1 MPLIDGFIDF
11 PALDW
16 CPPYDAAL
24 WIMRTRPP
32 VASRHL
38 TSLGDDVIRNGIDAN
53 GLNVMLDRNYYPS
66 WSKLYEV
73 ASQGKIGLRGKPAI
87 GLYKIEF
94 RPVPPLDPWLRYE
107 KRGELEEIP
116 AEKIKAAGVGAFFN
130 IAMQG
135 FLNDGV
141 LCPTEFVP
149 ETAWAYTDLEV
160 NVRQLVRWFH
170 PAEGKNLR
178 FGDEVIFL
186 EPEAPPAETSAETPR
201 AETSAEA
208 PQAKSSAKA
217 AGTRNVGGR
226 PRIWDRDGAIN
237 ATSGA
242 IYDRKLVRT
251 PEAAAI
257 LGLSA
262 STLEKLRLSGNGPK
276 YAKLGRVCAYSL
288 QDLEAWAAARSRN
301 STSEPSG
308 ES

>member
-1 MPLIDGFIDF
+1 M
-11 PALDW
+11 
-16 CPPYDAAL
+16 
-24 WIMRTRPP
+24 
-32 VASRHL
+32 
-38 TSLGDDVIRNGIDAN
+38 
-53 GLNVMLDRNYYPS
+53 
-66 WSKLYEV
+66 E
-73 ASQGKIGLRGKPAI
+73 
-87 GLYKIEF
+87 
-94 RPVPPLDPWLRYE
+94 
-107 KRGELEEIP
+107 
-116 AEKIKAAGVGAFFN
+116 AFFN

-170 PAEGKNLR
+170 PAEGKALR
-178 FGDEVIFL
+178 FGDEVNLI
-186 EPEAPPAETSAETPR
+186 EPEAPR

-217 AGTRNVGGR
+217 AGTRNVGRR
-226 PRIWDRDGAIN
+226 PRERDRDGAIN
-237 ATSGA
+237 GTRGA
-242 IYDRKLVRT
+242 IYDGKLVRT

-262 STLEKLRLSGNGPK
+262 STLEKLRLRGNGPK
-276 YAKLGRVCAYSL
+276 YAKLGRVCAYSP

>member
-1 MPLIDGFIDF
+1 MPLIDGFIDI

-38 TSLGDDVIRNGIDAN
+38 TSLGDDAIPIGIDAN
-53 GLNVMLDRNYYPS
+53 GLNVMHDRNYYPS

-130 IAMQG
+130 IGMKG
-135 FLNDGV
+135 FWNDGV

-170 PAEGKNLR
+170 PAEGKALR
-178 FGDEVIFL
+178 FGDEVNLI
-186 EPEAPPAETSAETPR
+186 EPEAPR

-217 AGTRNVGGR
+217 AGTRNVGRG

-237 ATSGA
+237 GTRGA
-242 IYDRKLVRT
+242 IYDGKLVRT

-262 STLEKLRLSGNGPK
+262 STLEKLRLRGNGPK
-276 YAKLGRVCAYSL
+276 YAKLGRVCAYSP

-308 ES
+308 QS

>member
-116 AEKIKAAGVGAFFN
+116 AEKIRAAGVEAFFN

-170 PAEGKNLR
+170 PAEGKALR
-178 FGDEVIFL
+178 FGDEVNLI
-186 EPEAPPAETSAETPR
+186 EPEAPR

-217 AGTRNVGGR
+217 AGTRNVGRR
-226 PRIWDRDGAIN
+226 PRERDRDGAIN
-237 ATSGA
+237 GTRGA
-242 IYDRKLVRT
+242 IYDGKLVRT

-262 STLEKLRLSGNGPK
+262 STLEKLRLRGNGPK
-276 YAKLGRVCAYSL
+276 YAKLGRACAYSP